1 MLHLERLRVDA
12 LHVGADYDARSARRL
27 YAHQRPAGHRHLH
40 FRRRLHLH
48 EAEGRS
54 RRRAG
59 DRIRAGVRAEGGGR
73 HQPAPGVRSG
83 EVREGGAG
91 RGLIRLGFLVPPANP
106 TTEPEAIRLAPPGV
120 TAHFTRMIAGGEP
133 GSHQGQEERNRTQIE
148 HMEAC
153 ARLLALVKPAVIVMA
168 HTATSYTLGRE
179 GEAALVAKIERATG
193 IPFITA
199 FAAVLEALAHLS
211 VRRVALATPYARET
225 TLRGKAHLEAHGIDV
240 VSWGNLEDVK
250 NIYDET

>member
-1 MLHLERLRVDA
+1 
-12 LHVGADYDARSARRL
+12 
-27 YAHQRPAGHRHLH
+27 
-40 FRRRLHLH
+40 
-48 EAEGRS
+48 
-54 RRRAG
+54 
-59 DRIRAGVRAEGGGR
+59 
-73 HQPAPGVRSG
+73 
-83 EVREGGAG
+83 
-91 RGLIRLGFLVPPANP
+91 
-106 TTEPEAIRLAPPGV
+106 
-120 TAHFTRMIAGGEP
+120 MIAGGEP

-193 IPFITA
+193 IAFITA
-199 FAAVLEALAHLS
+199 FAAVLEALEHLE

-250 NIYDET
+250 NIYDETPSRAYELARRVDVPEAQAVFMSGLGMPTVDVLARLERDLGKPAVSSCSAMMWKALRVAGVKASVKGFGRLLE

>member
-1 MLHLERLRVDA
+1 
-12 LHVGADYDARSARRL
+12 
-27 YAHQRPAGHRHLH
+27 
-40 FRRRLHLH
+40 
-48 EAEGRS
+48 
-54 RRRAG
+54 
-59 DRIRAGVRAEGGGR
+59 
-73 HQPAPGVRSG
+73 
-83 EVREGGAG
+83 
-91 RGLIRLGFLVPPANP
+91 
-106 TTEPEAIRLAPPGV
+106 
-120 TAHFTRMIAGGEP
+120 MIAGGEP

-199 FAAVLEALAHLS
+199 FAAVLEALAHLE
-211 VRRVALATPYARET
+211 VKRVALATPYARET

-250 NIYDET
+250 NIYDETPSRAYELARRVDVPEAQAVFMSGLGMPTVEVLARLERDLGKPAVSSCSAMMWMALRVAGVKASVKGFGRLLE